1 MKIKRINQFWLKQ
14 IDIKKKNYQNTENIP
29 KYFTFIRIEILSDR
43 TRSILYAGYRY
54 LLISTADAPGR
65 I

>member
-1 MKIKRINQFWLKQ
+1 MKNIPLILAGTNRN
-14 IDIKKKNYQNTENIP
+14 KKKKKIINTENIL
-29 KYFTFIRIEILSDR
+29 KYFAFIRIESLSDR
-43 TRSILYAGYRY
+43 TRSILDPGYRY